1 MTKKLILL
9 LTGLALFV
17 TSACSFGSNLAR
29 SIQIT
34 DGSGQPLKTLQ
45 GSGNIVKEDRPV
57 SDFDQVVLNGLGKL
71 IIDQGDSESLVIEA
85 DDNLLP
91 IITAEV
97 KNRVLTIGFDEKIRL
112 VGSSNITYHLSLKD
126 LKGLEISGLGEATIP
141 SLRSNALSLGM
152 SGSGKIQVDDLQATT
167 LTVNS
172 SGLGA
177 FDAAGQVDAITLNFS
192 GAGFFNAENL
202 RANSANLTINGTGTA
217 TVWVVDQLDVNI
229 SGGGFVNYYGNPQVT
244 KSISGLG
251 RVEKAG
257 DK

>member
-9 LTGLALFV
+9 LTGLVLFV
-17 TSACSFGSNLAR
+17 TSACSFGTDLAR

-57 SDFDQVVLNGLGKL
+57 NDFDQVVLNGIGKL
-71 IIDQGDSESLVIEA
+71 VITQGDSESLVIEA
-85 DDNLLP
+85 DDNILP

-112 VGSSNITYHLSLKD
+112 VTKADITYTLKLKD
-126 LKGLEISGLGEATIP
+126 LKGLEISGLGEATLP
-141 SLRSNALSLGM
+141 SLRSDALSLGM
-152 SGSGKIQVDDLQATT
+152 SGSGKIQIDDLQATT

-177 FDAAGQVDAITLNFS
+177 FDAAGQVDSISLNFS

-202 RANSANLTINGTGTA
+202 KANSATLTINGTGTA
-217 TVWVVDQLDVNI
+217 TVWVADQLDVNI
-229 SGGGFVNYYGNPQVT
+229 SGGGYVKYYGNPQVT
-244 KSISGLG
+244 KNVSGLG
-251 RVEKAG
+251 KIEKAG